1 VHVRVTTLQMD
12 PSTLDQ
18 VTAQLESEDVPGFQQ
33 LDGFKGMTVVA
44 DRQSG
49 KTMALSFWESEEAM
63 RGSEEAVKE
72 ARQRAADTGGAGEPQ
87 VERFEVLLDTMA

>member
-1 VHVRVTTLQMD
+1 VHVRVTTLHMD

-72 ARQRAADTGGAGEPQ
+72 ARQRAADTRGAGEPQ

>member
-1 VHVRVTTLQMD
+1 MD
-12 PSTLDQ
+12 PSALDQ
-18 VTAQLESEDVPGFQQ
+18 VTAQLESEDIPGFKQ

-49 KTMALSFWESEEAM
+49 KTLALTFWESEDAM
-63 RGSEEAVKE
+63 RGSEEAVKG